1 MQDDDKKTVDI
12 DTSGPGADIELPEE
26 KEKIHEA
33 VEDTTK
39 SDDAS
44 KESDKQPDVQ
54 DSKPEE
60 KKEPAV
66 ETQKEEGEKPQEEK
80 KDQEL
85 TDYSEGV
92 QKRIAKLTK
101 KWREAERQKDAAVK
115 YAEGVIVDQKQMK
128 TRLSKLEPGFLHATE
143 ESIKTGLDAAKAK
156 LAAAREANDLGAET
170 DAMAS
175 ISELGYKKAKYLEAK
190 EAQDKVAKR
199 KSQPMPSLQ
208 DAMKAPNLPADP
220 KAEGWAEKNSWFGT
234 DSAMTYTAFDIHKR
248 LTEDQGFDTS
258 SDEYYA
264 EIDKQMK
271 LAFPQKFGTTD
282 TKESTKP
289 VQQVASAKRSTNTG
303 RKKVRLTSSE
313 LAIAKKLGVPPE
325 EYAKQ
330 KLNITKEV

>member
-1 MQDDDKKTVDI
+1 MPDVDKKTVPI
-12 DTSGPGADIELPEE
+12 DTSGPDKEIELPEE
-26 KEKIHEA
+26 KQETAPIETEA
-33 VEDTTK
+33 P
-39 SDDAS
+39 
-44 KESDKQPDVQ
+44 KEEVKA
-54 DSKPEE
+54 PEE
-60 KKEPAV
+60 KVVVEEKKEEPAV
-66 ETQKEEGEKPQEEK
+66 ETKEEVEKPQEEK

-85 TDYSEGV
+85 SDYSEGV
-92 QKRIAKLTK
+92 QKRISKLTK

-115 YAEGVIVDQKQMK
+115 YAEGVIVDQRQMK
-128 TRLSKLEPGFLHATE
+128 SRLSKLEPGFLHATE

-170 DAMAS
+170 EAMAS

-190 EAQDKVAKR
+190 EAQDRVAKR

-208 DAMKAPNLPADP
+208 DAMKSPQLPADP

-248 LTEDQGFDTS
+248 LAEDQGFDTS

-303 RKKVRLTSSE
+303 RRKVRLTSSE

>member
-1 MQDDDKKTVDI
+1 MPDVDKKTVPI
-12 DTSGPGADIELPEE
+12 DTSGPDKEIELPEE
-26 KEKIHEA
+26 KQETAPIETEA
-33 VEDTTK
+33 P
-39 SDDAS
+39 
-44 KESDKQPDVQ
+44 KEEVKA
-54 DSKPEE
+54 PEE
-60 KKEPAV
+60 KVVVEEKKEEPAV
-66 ETQKEEGEKPQEEK
+66 ETKEEVEKPQEEK

-85 TDYSEGV
+85 SDYSEGV
-92 QKRIAKLTK
+92 QKRISKLTK

-128 TRLSKLEPGFLHATE
+128 SRLSKLEPGFLHATE

-170 DAMAS
+170 EAMAS

-190 EAQDKVAKR
+190 EAQDRVAKR
-199 KSQPMPSLQ
+199 KTQPMPSLQ
-208 DAMKAPNLPADP
+208 DAMKSPQLPADP

-303 RKKVRLTSSE
+303 RRKVRLTSSE

>member
-1 MQDDDKKTVDI
+1 MPDVDKKTVPI
-12 DTSGPGADIELPEE
+12 DTSGPDKEIELPEE
-26 KEKIHEA
+26 KQETAPIETEA
-33 VEDTTK
+33 P
-39 SDDAS
+39 
-44 KESDKQPDVQ
+44 KEEVKA
-54 DSKPEE
+54 PEE
-60 KKEPAV
+60 KVVVEEKKEEPAV
-66 ETQKEEGEKPQEEK
+66 ETKKEEVEKPQEEK

-85 TDYSEGV
+85 SDYSEGV
-92 QKRIAKLTK
+92 QKRISKLTK

-128 TRLSKLEPGFLHATE
+128 SRLSKLEPGFLHATE

-170 DAMAS
+170 EAMAS

-208 DAMKAPNLPADP
+208 DAMKSPQLPADP

-303 RKKVRLTSSE
+303 RRKVRLTSSE

>member
-1 MQDDDKKTVDI
+1 
-12 DTSGPGADIELPEE
+12 
-26 KEKIHEA
+26 
-33 VEDTTK
+33 
-39 SDDAS
+39 
-44 KESDKQPDVQ
+44 
-54 DSKPEE
+54 
-60 KKEPAV
+60 
-66 ETQKEEGEKPQEEK
+66 
-80 KDQEL
+80 
-85 TDYSEGV
+85 
-92 QKRIAKLTK
+92 
-101 KWREAERQKDAAVK
+101 
-115 YAEGVIVDQKQMK
+115 
-128 TRLSKLEPGFLHATE
+128 
-143 ESIKTGLDAAKAK
+143 
-156 LAAAREANDLGAET
+156 
-170 DAMAS
+170 MAS

-190 EAQDKVAKR
+190 EAQDRVAKR

-208 DAMKAPNLPADP
+208 DAMKSPQLPADP

-303 RKKVRLTSSE
+303 RRKVRLTSSE

>member
-1 MQDDDKKTVDI
+1 MPDVDKKTVPI
-12 DTSGPGADIELPEE
+12 DTSGPDKEIELPEE
-26 KEKIHEA
+26 KQETAPIETEA
-33 VEDTTK
+33 P
-39 SDDAS
+39 
-44 KESDKQPDVQ
+44 KEEVKA
-54 DSKPEE
+54 PEE
-60 KKEPAV
+60 KVVVEEKKEEPAV
-66 ETQKEEGEKPQEEK
+66 ETKEEVEKPQEEK

-85 TDYSEGV
+85 SDYSEGV
-92 QKRIAKLTK
+92 QKRISKLTK

-128 TRLSKLEPGFLHATE
+128 SRLSKLEPGFLHATE

-170 DAMAS
+170 EAMAS

-208 DAMKAPNLPADP
+208 DAMKSPQLPADP

-303 RKKVRLTSSE
+303 RRKVRLTSSE

>member
-1 MQDDDKKTVDI
+1 MPDVDKKTVPI
-12 DTSGPGADIELPEE
+12 DTSGPDKEIELPEE
-26 KEKIHEA
+26 KQETAPIETEA
-33 VEDTTK
+33 P
-39 SDDAS
+39 
-44 KESDKQPDVQ
+44 KEEVKA
-54 DSKPEE
+54 PEE
-60 KKEPAV
+60 KVVVEEKKEEPAV
-66 ETQKEEGEKPQEEK
+66 ETKEEVEKPQEEK

-85 TDYSEGV
+85 SDYSEGV
-92 QKRIAKLTK
+92 QKRISKLTK

-128 TRLSKLEPGFLHATE
+128 SRLSKLEPGFLHATE

-170 DAMAS
+170 EAMAS

-190 EAQDKVAKR
+190 EAQDRVAKR

-208 DAMKAPNLPADP
+208 DAMKPSQLPADP

-303 RKKVRLTSSE
+303 RRKVRLTSSE

>member
-1 MQDDDKKTVDI
+1 MPDVDKKTVPI
-12 DTSGPGADIELPEE
+12 DTSGPDKEIELPEE
-26 KEKIHEA
+26 KQETAPIETEA
-33 VEDTTK
+33 P
-39 SDDAS
+39 
-44 KESDKQPDVQ
+44 KEEVKA
-54 DSKPEE
+54 PEE
-60 KKEPAV
+60 KVVVEEKKEEPAV
-66 ETQKEEGEKPQEEK
+66 ETKEEVEKPQEEK

-85 TDYSEGV
+85 SDYSEGV
-92 QKRIAKLTK
+92 QKRISKLTK

-128 TRLSKLEPGFLHATE
+128 SRLSKLEPGFLHATE

-156 LAAAREANDLGAET
+156 LAAARETNDLGAET
-170 DAMAS
+170 EAMAS

-208 DAMKAPNLPADP
+208 DAMKPSQLPADP

-303 RKKVRLTSSE
+303 RRKVRLTSSE

>member
-1 MQDDDKKTVDI
+1 MPDVDKKTVPI
-12 DTSGPGADIELPEE
+12 DTSGPDKEIELPEE
-26 KEKIHEA
+26 KQETAPIETEA
-33 VEDTTK
+33 P
-39 SDDAS
+39 
-44 KESDKQPDVQ
+44 KEEVKA
-54 DSKPEE
+54 PEE
-60 KKEPAV
+60 KVVVEEKKEEPAV
-66 ETQKEEGEKPQEEK
+66 ETKEEVEKPQEEK

-85 TDYSEGV
+85 SDYSEGV
-92 QKRIAKLTK
+92 QKRISKLTK

-128 TRLSKLEPGFLHATE
+128 SRLSKLEPGFLHATE

-156 LAAAREANDLGAET
+156 LAAARETNDLGAET
-170 DAMAS
+170 EAMAS

-208 DAMKAPNLPADP
+208 DAMKSPQLPADP

-303 RKKVRLTSSE
+303 RRKVRLTSSE

>member
-1 MQDDDKKTVDI
+1 MPDVDKKTVPI
-12 DTSGPGADIELPEE
+12 DTSGPDKEIELPEE
-26 KEKIHEA
+26 KQETAPIETEA
-33 VEDTTK
+33 P
-39 SDDAS
+39 
-44 KESDKQPDVQ
+44 KEEVKA
-54 DSKPEE
+54 PEE
-60 KKEPAV
+60 KVVVEEKKEEPAV
-66 ETQKEEGEKPQEEK
+66 ETKEEAEKPQEEK

-85 TDYSEGV
+85 SDYSEGV
-92 QKRIAKLTK
+92 QKRISKLTK

-115 YAEGVIVDQKQMK
+115 YAEGVIVDQKKMK

-156 LAAAREANDLGAET
+156 LAAARETNDLGAET
-170 DAMAS
+170 EAMAS

-190 EAQDKVAKR
+190 EAQDRVAKR

-208 DAMKAPNLPADP
+208 DAMKSPQLPADP

-303 RKKVRLTSSE
+303 RRKVRLTSSE

>member
-1 MQDDDKKTVDI
+1 MPDVDKKTVPI
-12 DTSGPGADIELPEE
+12 DTSGPDKEIELPEE
-26 KEKIHEA
+26 KQETAPIETEA
-33 VEDTTK
+33 P
-39 SDDAS
+39 
-44 KESDKQPDVQ
+44 KEEVKA
-54 DSKPEE
+54 PEE
-60 KKEPAV
+60 KVVVEEKKEEPAV
-66 ETQKEEGEKPQEEK
+66 ETKEEVEKPQEEK

-85 TDYSEGV
+85 SDYSEGV
-92 QKRIAKLTK
+92 QKRISKLTK

-128 TRLSKLEPGFLHATE
+128 SRLSKLEPGFLHATE

-156 LAAAREANDLGAET
+156 LAAARETNDLGAET
-170 DAMAS
+170 EAMAS

-190 EAQDKVAKR
+190 EAQDRVAKR

-208 DAMKAPNLPADP
+208 DAMKSPQLPADP

-303 RKKVRLTSSE
+303 RRKVRLTSSE

>member
-1 MQDDDKKTVDI
+1 MPDVDKKTVPI
-12 DTSGPGADIELPEE
+12 DTSGPDKEIELPEE
-26 KEKIHEA
+26 KQETAPIETEA
-33 VEDTTK
+33 P
-39 SDDAS
+39 
-44 KESDKQPDVQ
+44 KEEVKA
-54 DSKPEE
+54 PEE
-60 KKEPAV
+60 KVVVEEKKEEPAV
-66 ETQKEEGEKPQEEK
+66 ETKEEEVEKPQEEK

-85 TDYSEGV
+85 SDYSEGV
-92 QKRIAKLTK
+92 QKRISKLTK

-128 TRLSKLEPGFLHATE
+128 SRLSKLEPGFLHATE

-170 DAMAS
+170 EAMAS

-208 DAMKAPNLPADP
+208 DAMKSPQLPADP

-271 LAFPQKFGTTD
+271 LAFPQKFDTTD
-282 TKESTKP
+282 TKESTRP

-303 RKKVRLTSSE
+303 RRKVRLTSSE

>member
-1 MQDDDKKTVDI
+1 MPDVDKKTVPI
-12 DTSGPGADIELPEE
+12 DTSGPDKEIELPEE
-26 KEKIHEA
+26 KQETAPIETEA
-33 VEDTTK
+33 P
-39 SDDAS
+39 
-44 KESDKQPDVQ
+44 KEEVKA
-54 DSKPEE
+54 PEE
-60 KKEPAV
+60 KVVVEEKKEEPAV
-66 ETQKEEGEKPQEEK
+66 ETKEEVEKPQEEK

-85 TDYSEGV
+85 SDYSEGV
-92 QKRIAKLTK
+92 QKRISKLTK

-115 YAEGVIVDQKQMK
+115 YAEGVIVDQRQMK
-128 TRLSKLEPGFLHATE
+128 SRLSKLEPGFLHATE
-143 ESIKTGLDAAKAK
+143 ESIKTGLDAAKAR
-156 LAAAREANDLGAET
+156 LAAARETNDLGAET
-170 DAMAS
+170 EAMAS

-190 EAQDKVAKR
+190 EAQDRVAKR

-208 DAMKAPNLPADP
+208 DAMKSPQLPADP

-303 RKKVRLTSSE
+303 RRKVRLTSSE